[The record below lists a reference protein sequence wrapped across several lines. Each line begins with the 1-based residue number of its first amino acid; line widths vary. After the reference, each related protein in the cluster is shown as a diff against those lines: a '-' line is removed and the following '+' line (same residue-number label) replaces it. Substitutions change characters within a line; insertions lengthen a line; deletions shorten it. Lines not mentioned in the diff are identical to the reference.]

1 MGGLDSAEEADA
13 FFASSPEDPAFAPSV
28 ERLRAFLQR
37 VGPDTPIALVTSG
50 GTTAPLER
58 TAVRFVDNFS
68 SGSRGAASAEVPEG
82 SSTILASQNGGAEQR
97 SAE

>member
-37 VGPDTPIALVTSG
+37 VGPIPQ
-50 GTTAPLER
+50 
-58 TAVRFVDNFS
+58 
-68 SGSRGAASAEVPEG
+68 SRS
-82 SSTILASQNGGAEQR
+82 
-97 SAE
+97 